1 QEGIDDQPVLAFE
14 RHGLSL
20 AVRVGKEADLRRK
33 AAQSALKA
41 RVLGKTDRG
50 LSLDALV
57 REGDLAAVGRDP
69 RGRDVR
75 ISRLVARREKE
86 ADLFRK
92 AVKGEGDGK
101 LDPHFFKPVQVD
113 SGLSFRASLRLD
125 DHRRG
130 QVDARKEVEPSG
142 RGVDRKSTRLNSSH
156 VKISYAVFC
165 LKKKNIRCM

>member
-1 QEGIDDQPVLAFE
+1 SPEEGDHKVAAAVVGPRQAVELPVDDELGVQVITRLKQEGIDDQPVLAFE

-101 LDPHFFKPVQVD
+101 
-113 SGLSFRASLRLD
+113 
-125 DHRRG
+125 
-130 QVDARKEVEPSG
+130 
-142 RGVDRKSTRLNSSH
+142 
-156 VKISYAVFC
+156 
-165 LKKKNIRCM
+165 